1 MFISPQCLNISYS
14 SHSNPTF
21 SSRTPLNPI
30 LYYFIAPSSTTYLQ
44 EAPQTDSL
52 NFNTLYISRVIH
64 EALKLLESGHK
75 TASAVRK
82 QHPLSWGEESHQH
95 ELQSCTS
102 PSTEFKAPALQPHR
116 RLAAPSPLA
125 PLPPSPPSWAYT
137 MSGIRAG
144 TELGT

>member
-1 MFISPQCLNISYS
+1 MSPQCLNISYS

-102 PSTEFKAPALQPHR
+102 PGVQSAGTPAPLQAGCPEPSRPAPAFPTLSALHHVRNPGKH
-116 RLAAPSPLA
+116 
-125 PLPPSPPSWAYT
+125 
-137 MSGIRAG
+137 RAG
-144 TELGT
+144 S